1 MVVVALLLIALI
13 SPGGA
18 VYELSDGA
26 RLSVEKGSYRV
37 EVGGSWKAY
46 LWLPEGLYNVTVRTL
61 NLKGGLTGVI
71 VILANTSMGIQEVLM
86 EENPLERGGFNL
98 KANITL
104 VNVADC
110 TPTNITFWRGAYL
123 GSLTIMLRHA
133 VNWRSLDGVCVI
145 NVDTVRSV
153 GTASF
158 LYVTPDHWVTMTI
171 TGSDYVIALV
181 YGVLGGRLVD
191 NSITVSP
198 GGRDGPGTV
207 LPETP
212 IPIEAFKGGFYSG
225 SRVSYGVL
233 LGLLLALILV
243 VVVEHVSAR
252 RGD

>member
-13 SPGGA
+13 SLGGA

-26 RLSVEKGSYRV
+26 RLSVGRGSYRV

-71 VILANTSMGIQEVLM
+71 VILANTSIGVREVLM
-86 EENPLERGGFNL
+86 VENPFVRGGFNL

-123 GSLTIMLRHA
+123 GSLTMLRHA
-133 VNWRSLDGVCVI
+133 VNWRGLDGVCVI
-145 NVDTVRSV
+145 NVDTMRGV

-181 YGVLGGRLVD
+181 YGVLGGRVVD
-191 NSITVSP
+191 NNITVSP

-212 IPIEAFKGGFYSG
+212 IPFEAFKGGFYSG